1 MFNKERKDML
11 DRIKSVQ
18 FVMIVAFV
26 SSLLLAFIA
35 MSLKPRMT
43 YNVILDKKKSILRS
57 IDINITGLTP
67 NQLDEKY
74 NLHIEEI
81 VIDQSGSIVSNVLL
95 SDIAW
100 VEDKGSGQ
108 TNYVLKTPEKEFV
121 NEFYPLYKTSNP
133 DGYIIPVSGK
143 GLWSTLKGYFAIAED
158 KNSTMGI
165 VFYEHGETPG
175 LGAEVDKPWFQ
186 NQFKFER
193 GKKIFNSDNDLVSIN
208 VNKKKNTKGK
218 PHEVDGITGATVTA
232 DGVTKFLKRDLNR
245 YKNFLIGQK

>member
-1 MFNKERKDML
+1 ML

-35 MSLKPRMT
+35 MSLKPRMD
-43 YNVILDKKKSILRS
+43 YNVILDKKKSILKS
-57 IDINITGLTP
+57 IDIDVNGLTP
-67 NQLDEKY
+67 SQLDEKY

-81 VIDQSGSIVSNVLL
+81 VINKLGDIVNDVFL
-95 SDIAW
+95 SDILW
-100 VEDKGSGQ
+100 VEDKGTGT
-108 TNYVLKTPEKEFV
+108 TNYILQTSDKEYV
-121 NEFYPLYKTSNP
+121 NQYYPLYKTSNP
-133 DGYIIPVSGK
+133 DGYIIPISGK

-158 KNSTMGI
+158 KNTTMGI

-186 NQFKFER
+186 NQFKIDR
-193 GKKIFNSDNDLVSIN
+193 GKKIFNSNSELVSI
-208 VNKKKNTKGK
+208 VLNKKKNTYDK

-232 DGVTKFLKRDLNR
+232 NGVTKFLKRDLDR
-245 YKNFLIGQK
+245 YKNFLIGQR

>member
-1 MFNKERKDML
+1 ML

-18 FVMIVAFV
+18 FVMVVAFM

-35 MSLKPRMT
+35 MSLKPKMD
-43 YNVILDKKKSILRS
+43 YNVVLDKKKSILRS
-57 IDINITGLTP
+57 IDINVVGLTP
-67 NQLDEKY
+67 NELDEKY

-81 VIDQSGSIVSNVLL
+81 VVNSSGSIVDDIML
-95 SDIAW
+95 SEIIW
-100 VEDKGSGQ
+100 VEDKGTGT
-108 TNYVLKTPEKEFV
+108 TNYIYKTTNEELV
-121 NEFYPLYKTSNP
+121 NEYYPIYKTSNP
-133 DGYIIPVSGK
+133 NGYIIPISGK
-143 GLWSTLKGYFAIAED
+143 GLWSTLKGYFAVAED

-186 NQFKFER
+186 NQFKIDR
-193 GKKIFNSDNDLVSIN
+193 GKKIFNAKKDLVSIN
-208 VNKKKNTKGK
+208 VNKKKNTDGK

-245 YKNFLIGQK
+245 YKNFLIGQR

>member
-1 MFNKERKDML
+1 ML

-35 MSLKPRMT
+35 MSLKPRME
-43 YNVILDKKKSILRS
+43 YNVILDKKKSILKS
-57 IDINITGLTP
+57 IDIDVNGLTP

-81 VIDQSGSIVSNVLL
+81 VINKLGDIVNDVFL
-95 SDIAW
+95 SDILW
-100 VEDKGSGQ
+100 VEDKGTGT
-108 TNYVLKTPEKEFV
+108 TNYILKTSDKEYV
-121 NEFYPLYKTSNP
+121 NQYYPLYKTSNP
-133 DGYIIPVSGK
+133 DGYIIPISGK

-158 KNSTMGI
+158 KNTTMGI

-186 NQFKFER
+186 NQFKIDK
-193 GKKIFNSDNDLVSIN
+193 GKKIFNSNNDLVSIFL
-208 VNKKKNTKGK
+208 NKKKNTYDK

-232 DGVTKFLKRDLNR
+232 NGVTKFLKRDLDR
-245 YKNFLIGQK
+245 YKNFLIGQR